1 MICYAFPVAHEAE
14 LLLKKCTQRETFT
27 IGRMP
32 CTLANLGGRQVLIA
46 GVGLGQARARE
57 NTEQVFRYFRPKAV
71 VLAGYGGALVSQLK
85 LGQILVSNNFTSEE
99 LLPFLRLLSGF
110 DFATFCTTDE
120 IAGTTEKRDWYAHS
134 MKAQVIDMETSA
146 VADVVRTREI
156 PFLAIRVISDEY
168 KTVLPSAALAA
179 GYDAEENRP
188 APLRLLK
195 HLVLHPKDL
204 RPLREFVRQL
214 SVARHLLTTF
224 VEQVNNELPRGW

>member
-14 LLLKKCTQRETFT
+14 LLLKKCTQRESFSL
-27 IGRMP
+27 GKMP
-32 CTLANLGGRQVLIA
+32 CTLANLGARQVLIA

-57 NTEQVFRYFRPKAV
+57 NTEQIFRYFRPKAV

-110 DFATFCTTDE
+110 DFATFCTADE

-134 MKAQVIDMETSA
+134 MKAQVIDMETAA

-156 PFLAIRVISDEY
+156 PFLAVRVISDEY

-179 GYDAEENRP
+179 GYDAEKNRP
-188 APLRLLK
+188 APVRLLH
-195 HLVLHPKDL
+195 HLALHPKDL

-214 SVARHLLTTF
+214 GVARHMLTTF